1 MILNPRCKLSIFG
14 EKTWSDT
21 DPEPYKKG
29 CLHRFEPNALLPT
42 TRTTI
47 TNFRLCLPNV
57 PLNVPASTIL
67 TDTLPFPTT
76 QASNLCS
83 VGGGLI
89 ALRFRSWQIWREIHW
104 RSLHLVAP
112 SRGCSA
118 SPDELRLGR
127 GIASA
132 TVQSPT

>member
-1 MILNPRCKLSIFG
+1 MEFKLYIVG
-14 EKTWSDT
+14 TRK
-21 DPEPYKKG
+21 
-29 CLHRFEPNALLPT
+29 PNALLPT

-47 TNFRLCLPNV
+47 TNFRLCLPNM

-67 TDTLPFPTT
+67 IVTLPFPTT
-76 QASNLCS
+76 QGSNPCS
-83 VGGGLI
+83 VGGRLI
-89 ALRFRSWQIWREIHW
+89 ALRFQSWQIWREIPW

-112 SRGCSA
+112 SRGYSV